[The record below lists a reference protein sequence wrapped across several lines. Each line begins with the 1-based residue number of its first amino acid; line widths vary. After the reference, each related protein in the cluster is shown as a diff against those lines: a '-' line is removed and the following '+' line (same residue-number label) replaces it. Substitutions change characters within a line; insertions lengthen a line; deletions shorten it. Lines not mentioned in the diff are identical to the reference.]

1 MRVERLQSL
10 LNDASDAFQVI
21 SPDGRFLYT
30 NQAWRQMLGYSE
42 AEIEHLFFFDLVH
55 PDSRD
60 RCLETFQ
67 AIQLEEDCN
76 LQISLIAKD
85 GRTFAV
91 KGYLS
96 YHAENVAPPAI
107 WSRWQRLPD
116 PLSASVASQ
125 PVVSVEPTIPGQKR
139 IKEVLHQ
146 SEEKFRQL
154 AEHIRDLFWMCD
166 PATGQFLYVNPTCEK
181 VWGCSQER
189 FYEKPLTLLEITHPD
204 DKHLIRVAM
213 QQEQQGKEVDI
224 EYRIIHPNG
233 ETRWVHDR
241 SFPLHNQAGQVY
253 CIAGITE
260 DITERKQAELELQ
273 QLNQELEQR
282 VQQRTAE
289 LQQQN
294 LRSQLLADIILKI
307 RESLELDEI
316 LQTTVSEVR
325 HLLQADRVLIYQ
337 LYPDGSGIVISES
350 VAPNQVSVM
359 TRKFTDHCFGSE
371 YRRTHQ
377 QGRVYSLA
385 DVETDGIAS
394 CLVEFLYQFNVKAK
408 LVVPILLKETLMG
421 LLIVHQCDRPRQWSD
436 FEIELLQ
443 QLSNHV
449 SIALSQ
455 SQNVKALRSSE
466 ERYRSSERRYRR
478 MIETTLE
485 GVWVMDADGT
495 ITFANQQIASMLGYT
510 QEEVVGKQLFAF
522 MDEEWQAIAAK
533 NLQRRQHGIKEQLD
547 FKLCRQDGS
556 DLWVLVSANPIFDA
570 SDQFIGALAM
580 MTDISD
586 RKKAESEIL
595 KTLEKERELSE
606 LKSRFISMVSHEFRT
621 PLTTIQSAAELLE
634 YYEWS
639 GEERQE
645 RFQQIRD
652 AVTHMIQLMEDV
664 LLIGRVEAGRLRPR
678 PEPLDLRKVC
688 QEVAAE
694 IQLLDHLNQSISL
707 VRRGKPRIAWL
718 DRKLIRL
725 ILQHLLSNAIKYSPN
740 GGNIE
745 LRLLYFEDKEE
756 VVIRVQDEGIG
767 IPLQD
772 RERLFE
778 PFHRAAN
785 VGTIQGTGLG
795 LAIVKHCVNLHGGQ
809 ITVESELGSGTTFS
823 IILPLH
829 PLKRQRQKKTEIV

>member
-10 LNDASDAFQVI
+10 LNDAGDAFQAI

-42 AEIEHLFFFDLVH
+42 AEIEHLLFFDLVH

-60 RCLETFQ
+60 RCLEIFQ
-67 AIQLEEDCN
+67 AIQFGEDCS
-76 LQISLIAKD
+76 LQISLLAKN
-85 GRTFAV
+85 GRTLTV
-91 KGYLS
+91 KGYIS
-96 YHAENVAPPAI
+96 SAENDIPAI
-107 WSRWQRLPD
+107 WSRWQCLPA
-116 PLSASVASQ
+116 LSSTPVSSQ
-125 PVVSVEPTIPGQKR
+125 PDISVERTMTGQKR
-139 IKEVLHQ
+139 TEELMRQ
-146 SEEKFRQL
+146 GEEKFRQL

-204 DKHLIRVAM
+204 DKHLIKIAM
-213 QQEQQGKEVDI
+213 QQERQGKEVDI

-241 SFPLHNQAGQVY
+241 SFPIRNRDGQVY
-253 CIAGITE
+253 RIAGITE

-273 QLNQELEQR
+273 RLNQELEQR

-289 LQQQN
+289 VEQQS
-294 LRSQLLADIILKI
+294 LRSQFLADITLKI
-307 RESLELDEI
+307 RELLELDKI
-316 LQTTVSEVR
+316 LQTTVTEVR
-325 HLLQADRVLIYQ
+325 HLLQADRVLIYR
-337 LYPDGSGIVISES
+337 LYPDGNGMVISES
-350 VAPNQVSVM
+350 VAPNQISVIN
-359 TRKFTDHCFGSE
+359 REFTEHCLGSD
-371 YRRTHQ
+371 YMQTYQ
-377 QGRVYSLA
+377 QGRVYSIP
-385 DVETDGIAS
+385 DVENGGIES
-394 CLVEFLYQFNVKAK
+394 CLVEFLHQFNVKAK
-408 LVVPILLKETLMG
+408 LVVPILLKEALMG
-421 LLIVHQCDRPRQWSD
+421 LLIAHQCDRPRQWSD

-449 SIALSQ
+449 SIALAQ
-455 SQNVKALRSSE
+455 SQNLEALRESE
-466 ERYRSSERRYRR
+466 KRYRSSERRYRR

-485 GVWVMDADGT
+485 GVWVMDAGGI

-533 NLQRRQHGIKEQLD
+533 NLQRRQQGIKEQLD
-547 FKLCRQDGS
+547 FKLRRQDGS
-556 DLWVLVSANPIFDA
+556 DLWVLVSATPILDA

-586 RKKAESEIL
+586 RKKAEAEIL
-595 KTLEKERELSE
+595 KALEKERELGE

-621 PLTTIQSAAELLE
+621 PLTTIQSASELLE

-652 AVTHMIQLMEDV
+652 AVNHITQLMEDV
-664 LLIGRVEAGRLRPR
+664 LLIGRAEAGHLRLR
-678 PEPLDLRKVC
+678 PEPLDLRRVC
-688 QEVAAE
+688 QEVVAK
-694 IQLLDHLNQSISL
+694 IQRLDQLNHSIDL
-707 VRRGKPRIAWL
+707 VSRGKPRIAWL
-718 DRKLIRL
+718 DRNLIRL

-740 GGNIE
+740 RGVIH
-745 LRLLYFEDKEE
+745 LRLLYSEEKEE
-756 VVIRVQDEGIG
+756 VSIRVQDKGIG
-767 IPLQD
+767 IPLKDQ
-772 RERLFE
+772 ERLFE

-795 LAIVKHCVNLHGGQ
+795 LAIVKHCVNLHKGQ
-809 ITVESELGSGTTFS
+809 ITVESELGVGTVFS

-829 PLKRQRQKKTEIV
+829 QLKRQRQK